1 MDVYFQSYV
10 VGCEF
15 IFVIFFN
22 SRNKICHKKEREVMM
37 QWQNVKVCPGEVFIF
52 VARPQMSYLA
62 NCHYFKKLIFPSAS
76 PDGMYPFWTML
87 KKHCTIG
94 YAMKIKKKKMFKSK
108 HLVFTHFS
116 TKTGDFF
123 GIDGKI
129 PMFCHKYFWSQKCDF
144 FWWFWPKN

>member
-1 MDVYFQSYV
+1 MDKKESELNLKKKISGQNVNEMDVYFQSYV

-62 NCHYFKKLIFPSAS
+62 NCHYFKKLTFPSACLM
-76 PDGMYPFWTML
+76 GWTPFEQ
-87 KKHCTIG
+87 C
-94 YAMKIKKKKMFKSK
+94 
-108 HLVFTHFS
+108 
-116 TKTGDFF
+116 
-123 GIDGKI
+123 
-129 PMFCHKYFWSQKCDF
+129 
-144 FWWFWPKN
+144 

>member
-1 MDVYFQSYV
+1 MDVYFQPYV

-62 NCHYFKKLIFPSAS
+62 NCHYFSKLPFPLPSW
-76 PDGMYPFWTML
+76 DGPLLNNL
-87 KKHCTIG
+87 KKTMERGGFPHLDACNLDMG
-94 YAMKIKKKKMFKSK
+94 YLVLYLDMGKRSKDSDTTLCSNCKGCVPAIKAFIAK
-108 HLVFTHFS
+108 V
-116 TKTGDFF
+116 
-123 GIDGKI
+123 
-129 PMFCHKYFWSQKCDF
+129 
-144 FWWFWPKN
+144 